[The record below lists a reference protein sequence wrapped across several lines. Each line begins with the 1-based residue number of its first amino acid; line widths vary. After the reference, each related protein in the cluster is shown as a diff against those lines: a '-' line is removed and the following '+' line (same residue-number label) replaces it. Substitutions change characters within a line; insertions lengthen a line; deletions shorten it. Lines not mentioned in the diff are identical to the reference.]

1 MLLRGSHQPGRAA
14 RGSGL
19 GPRPIGGGRLAR
31 AKPETRGWQME
42 TVPPIQFSPFS
53 PLSPSSLLALSR
65 GDYFQQVCGKR
76 RVKERA
82 PSNETTWEGKW
93 PWQVSVQY
101 GKHYLC
107 QGTLIDLQWVLTAS
121 HCFHIVNEPAAYY
134 VIIGNY
140 KLHEISPRSVRI
152 GVKMIFRHPYLK
164 NTQPFAHDVA
174 LLFLKVPV
182 KLSPY
187 IMPICLPESDLK
199 FEKKVCLMT
208 GWERTVGTVS
218 LAKTFS
224 LQEVQLPF
232 IKNSE
237 CNALYASME
246 NSTSNTTLYEIKD
259 EMLCAGDL
267 NNPKVICLGDIGS
280 PLVCEFSNIWMQMGL
295 VSWSTP
301 CSPTYLTV
309 FTRLAPYLDWIEKIK
324 RIAFL
329 ETWAVRKKTEKV
341 GNLAWTLSG
350 PPSCFPI
357 FLVPLQIMFLH
368 HSFCL
373 DLLMAP

>member
-267 NNPKVICLGDIGS
+267 NNPKVICL
-280 PLVCEFSNIWMQMGL
+280 
-295 VSWSTP
+295 
-301 CSPTYLTV
+301 
-309 FTRLAPYLDWIEKIK
+309 
-324 RIAFL
+324 
-329 ETWAVRKKTEKV
+329 
-341 GNLAWTLSG
+341 
-350 PPSCFPI
+350 
-357 FLVPLQIMFLH
+357 IMFLH

>member
-1 MLLRGSHQPGRAA
+1 MFLFKKLP
-14 RGSGL
+14 
-19 GPRPIGGGRLAR
+19 PLAVR
-31 AKPETRGWQME
+31 
-42 TVPPIQFSPFS
+42 
-53 PLSPSSLLALSR
+53 ALSR